1 MKLEKTGALEPGKKR
16 FFPGPG
22 DYKPSFSQSEKSLPK
37 YSLKGRLDTKKHDE
51 MPGPG
56 SYQSTLSDK
65 KAAPKIGFGSSPQRE
80 PLKSTLGP
88 GPGGYHIP
96 YMVASVPS
104 YSLPNKEED
113 LKYVWSIKFISQIS
127 INRSN
132 SINPKK
138 NYCK

>member
-1 MKLEKTGALEPGKKR
+1 MGLKLEKTGALDPGKKK

-22 DYKPSFSQSEKSLPK
+22 SYKLSYTQSEKSLPK
-37 YSLKGRLDTKKHDE
+37 YSLKGRLVALKPQE

-88 GPGGYHIP
+88 GPGGYSIP
-96 YMVASVPS
+96 YMVASVPT
-104 YSLPNKEED
+104 YSLPNKKEE
-113 LKYVWSIKFISQIS
+113 LKYV
-127 INRSN
+127 
-132 SINPKK
+132 
-138 NYCK
+138 